1 MFDSAT
7 FHKIP
12 LWAFGFLYLFIFP
25 IFAGMKARLFVIGIL
40 LLLCVACHTPTREA
54 RRMVKRAEQ
63 LADTLPDSTVRLID
77 SVLRMPA
84 SFSERER
91 MDMALLQAEALFG
104 DHGQEIS
111 PVMDDDFFDD
121 HATLSTSPEL
131 ERAVAYYVKK
141 KQYAKAAHAA
151 LYSGFVQQHYNE
163 KEAAMRSFKEAE
175 QYGKLAIDS
184 LTVAQAEYWMG
195 KMLYNE
201 GLEQEALYSFMAS
214 ERYIGNHNADRA
226 IIENSKA
233 VVYILMGQ
241 HNDAELCLRQSFLY
255 AEKECS
261 DRVKNKIHNN
271 YSVLYRLEGKYDQAI
286 TSLQQMINDSSLDD
300 TERLMLYLNLGNVFF
315 DMKEVDSSARYYQRM
330 ETNLPTANVNK
341 ETIASAYSA
350 LSRFAEN
357 QNDAFLALQYR
368 EKHEK
373 ILYDLMLQQQE
384 QTIYRIQQQ
393 YDYESLQNVMNK
405 KIIQRHITILIIS
418 ILLLITTI
426 LIMLLQYRQKQLLKS
441 EEEMKQQLDDLK
453 QDLLQT
459 VKTSVLDH
467 EISSRLR
474 LILKVHDKTPQGND
488 PKKEWQSLVWQIM
501 NGKEDPFEAARSV
514 LETAYPKLY
523 STIKESYPDLT
534 ETEAKVCLL
543 SCSDL
548 SNAEIAELLGLST
561 NTVNQNRSNL
571 RKKLNL
577 KTDRMKEQ
585 LRSALSK

>member
-1 MFDSAT
+1 MKRYVWIGLLVLLALSACDT
-7 FHKIP
+7 
-12 LWAFGFLYLFIFP
+12 
-25 IFAGMKARLFVIGIL
+25 
-40 LLLCVACHTPTREA
+40 TTREA
-54 RRMVKRAEQ
+54 QRMVERAEL

-111 PVMDDDFFDD
+111 PLMDDDFFDE

-131 ERAVAYYVKK
+131 EHAAAYYAGK

-151 LYSGFVQQHYNE
+151 LYSGFVQQHYDE

-175 QYGKLAIDS
+175 QYGKLAVDS
-184 LTVAQAEYWMG
+184 LAVAQAEYWMG
-195 KMLYNE
+195 KMLYDDYKSEEALSLFKKADARFGLRYEERAYVQNGE
-201 GLEQEALYSFMAS
+201 ATAYIILKQLEQA
-214 ERYIGNHNADRA
+214 
-226 IIENSKA
+226 ENCLKKSLNFAEQGLCDK
-233 VVYILMGQ
+233 VKIKIL
-241 HNDAELCLRQSFLY
+241 
-255 AEKECS
+255 
-261 DRVKNKIHNN
+261 NN
-271 YSVLYRLEGKYDQAI
+271 YAVLCRLEGKHAEAI
-286 TSLQQMINDSSLDD
+286 AYLKKIEGVDYLNDSEK
-300 TERLMLYLNLGNVFF
+300 TMLFLNLGKSFLAQN
-315 DMKEVDSSARYYQRM
+315 EYDSAAICFHRM
-330 ETNLPTANVNK
+330 EELLPTEHVKN
-341 ETIASAYSA
+341 ETKASAYRT
-350 LSRFAEN
+350 LSHLAEIRG
-357 QNDAFLALQYR
+357 DTVLALRYLKNRDEQIALILAKI
-368 EKHEK
+368 EKN
-373 ILYDLMLQQQE
+373 
-384 QTIYRIQQQ
+384 TAYRIQRQ
-393 YDYESLQNVMNK
+393 YDYESLQNEMNRK
-405 KIIQRHITILIIS
+405 LIQRYFTILIIS

-426 LIMLLQYRQKQLLKS
+426 IALVLQYRHKQLLKS
-441 EEEMKQQLDDLK
+441 EAEMKQQMDTLK

-459 VKTSVLDH
+459 VKISVLDH

-474 LILKVHDKTPQGND
+474 LILKVHDKTLQGND

-523 STIKESYPDLT
+523 STIKESYPNLT
-534 ETEAKVCLL
+534 ETETKIYLL

-577 KTDRMKEQ
+577 KPDNMKEQ
-585 LRSALSK
+585 LRMTLSK

>member
-1 MFDSAT
+1 M
-7 FHKIP
+7 KR
-12 LWAFGFLYLFIFP
+12 FGW
-25 IFAGMKARLFVIGIL
+25 IGIL
-40 LLLCVACHTPTREA
+40 VLLALSACDSTTREA
-54 RRMVKRAEQ
+54 RRMVKRAEL
-63 LADTLPDSTVRLID
+63 LADTLPDSTARLID

-104 DHGQEIS
+104 DRGQEIS

-121 HATLSTSPEL
+121 HATLSSSPEL
-131 ERAVAYYVKK
+131 ERAAAYYARK

-151 LYSGFVQQHYNE
+151 LYSGFMQQHYNE
-163 KEAAMRSFKEAE
+163 KEAAMHSFKEAE
-175 QYGKLAIDS
+175 QYGKFAVDS
-184 LTVAQAEYWMG
+184 LTVAQTEYWMG

-201 GLEQEALYSFMAS
+201 GLEQEALNSFMVS
-214 ERYIGNHNADRA
+214 ERYVGNHNADRA
-226 IIENSKA
+226 TIENSKA
-233 VVYILMGQ
+233 VVYVLMGQ
-241 HNDAELCLRQSFLY
+241 HDDAELCLLQSFLY
-255 AEKECS
+255 AEKGHS
-261 DRVKNKIHNN
+261 DRVKRKIHNN
-271 YSVLYRLEGKYDQAI
+271 YSVLYRLQGKYDQAI
-286 TSLQQMINDSSLDD
+286 NSLQQMINDPSLDD

-315 DMKEVDSSARYYQRM
+315 DMKEIDSSAKYYQRM
-330 ETNLPTANVNK
+330 ETNLPTVNVK
-341 ETIASAYSA
+341 QETIASAYEA
-350 LSRFAEN
+350 LSHFAES
-357 QNDAFLALQYR
+357 QNDAALALEYR

-373 ILYDLMLQQQE
+373 ILYDLMIQQQE

-405 KIIQRHITILIIS
+405 KIIQRHLTILIIS
-418 ILLLITTI
+418 ILLLVTTVLI
-426 LIMLLQYRQKQLLKS
+426 LFLQYRHKQLLKS
-441 EEEMKQQLDDLK
+441 EEEMKQQLDNLK

-474 LILKVHDKTPQGND
+474 LILKVHDKTLQGND

-501 NGKEDPFEAARSV
+501 NGKQEAFEAARSV

-523 STIKESYPDLT
+523 STIKENHPDLT
-534 ETEAKVCLL
+534 ETETKICLL

>member
-1 MFDSAT
+1 MRRKQRHIIALLIGLVFMSACDST
-7 FHKIP
+7 
-12 LWAFGFLYLFIFP
+12 
-25 IFAGMKARLFVIGIL
+25 
-40 LLLCVACHTPTREA
+40 TREA
-54 RRMVKRAEQ
+54 RRMVKRAEL
-63 LADTLPDSTVRLID
+63 LADTLPDSTARLID

-104 DHGQEIS
+104 DRGQEIS

-121 HATLSTSPEL
+121 HATLSSSPEL
-131 ERAVAYYVKK
+131 ERAAAYYARK

-151 LYSGFVQQHYNE
+151 LYSGFMQQHYNE
-163 KEAAMRSFKEAE
+163 KEAAMHSFKEAE
-175 QYGKLAIDS
+175 QYGKFAVDS

-201 GLEQEALYSFMAS
+201 GLEQEALNSFMVS
-214 ERYIGNHNADRA
+214 ERYVGNHNADRA
-226 IIENSKA
+226 TIENSKA
-233 VVYILMGQ
+233 VVYVLMGQ
-241 HNDAELCLRQSFLY
+241 HDDAELCLLQSFLY
-255 AEKECS
+255 AEKGHS
-261 DRVKNKIHNN
+261 DRVKRKIHNN
-271 YSVLYRLEGKYDQAI
+271 YSVLYRLQGKYDQAI
-286 TSLQQMINDSSLDD
+286 NSLQQMINDPSLDD

-315 DMKEVDSSARYYQRM
+315 DMKEIDSSAKYYQRM
-330 ETNLPTANVNK
+330 ETNLPTVNVK
-341 ETIASAYSA
+341 QETIASAYEA
-350 LSRFAEN
+350 LSHFAES
-357 QNDAFLALQYR
+357 QNDAALALEYR

-373 ILYDLMLQQQE
+373 ILYDLMIQQQE

-405 KIIQRHITILIIS
+405 KIIQRHLTILIIS
-418 ILLLITTI
+418 ILLLVTTVLI
-426 LIMLLQYRQKQLLKS
+426 LFLQYRHKQLLKS
-441 EEEMKQQLDDLK
+441 EEEMKQQLDNLK